1 MADPLT
7 SITHQL
13 ASSTPGPSSQASR
26 PKPDSRAT
34 PNGQPSELQARLAR
48 ESSERERARNLI
60 RRKKREMEGNE
71 TPVTP
76 HGSGYSNLYN
86 RKEVEEA
93 HRGREHRSNWIR
105 KGGGG
110 EGQDGS
116 MRERGPWER
125 W

>member
-1 MADPLT
+1 MDDPLT

-26 PKPDSRAT
+26 TKPDSRAT
-34 PNGQPSELQARLAR
+34 PNGQPELQVRLAR

-71 TPVTP
+71 TPVTR
-76 HGSGYSNLYN
+76 HGGGYSNLYN

-93 HRGREHRSNWIR
+93 HRGGEHS
-105 KGGGG
+105 
-110 EGQDGS
+110 
-116 MRERGPWER
+116 
-125 W
+125 